1 MKIKHFEKTVIGKV
15 RKANEDY
22 IGSLTNDQ
30 TNGKGD
36 LFIVCDGMGGH
47 VGGAIASKKAVECI
61 KEHFQKELSS
71 IPTITLNDAIKYANE
86 QIYAL
91 SRSDSSLRGMGTT
104 CTVLLKKKDNIYIA
118 HVGDSRIYINT
129 DEKLYRLT
137 KDHSFVQSLVDAG
150 QLEDSDMESH
160 PRKNELTKAL
170 GISPEVEVEVAEN
183 PILSKAGDKF
193 LLCSDGLCG
202 LVNDPTISNTINTTF
217 GDDTVTDLISL
228 AENAGGN
235 DNISVC
241 VIHIAESPHQETIFK
256 DQTNKSNDLSAT
268 QVLDASSMRGDT
280 KFNIFFKTYKYIL
293 LFLSVLLTLGLG
305 FLIYNSFNTS
315 DKVITPVE
323 SQTSNSNDDQD
334 NTGNGNQDSESQT
347 STLNLEKVEVKKE
360 IKNKV
365 DKDKAVRKIEK
376 KIKNDQDQR
385 DFIKKKESDSLIQIK
400 QDSINKQKNEEILI
414 KKKKEISDITKKINN
429 LIITIRDIG
438 AKVNNEIYDK
448 NIKSYVENYEKALA
462 TNDFETIKMR
472 VADLEKYKP
481 DFFNKQKQFLRDKG
495 YINKKFEWMIG
506 SNCNIPTIKV
516 NDEIFYKY
524 VPRYFSA
531 ESIYIEQEK
540 IKKSYLDKNYK
551 RISKE
556 EFDTLNKKD
565 KKASLRVYD
574 SKLIED
580 YSLELKYIKN
590 CSGNKKGNEE
600 IYINP
605 ISSNK

>member
-1 MKIKHFEKTVIGKV
+1 MIIRHFKRTEKGPI

-202 LVNDPTISNTINTTF
+202 FVIDPNILNSLKKTSGYKTIN
-217 GDDTVTDLISL
+217 DLIEM
-228 AENAGGN
+228 AINAGSS

-241 VIHIAESPHQETIFK
+241 LIDILESPHQKTVFK
-256 DQTNKSNDLSAT
+256 DQTNKSNELSAT
-268 QVLDASSMRGDT
+268 QVLDASSFSGDS
-280 KFNIFFKTYKYIL
+280 KFNFFKTYKYIL
-293 LFLSVLLTLGLG
+293 LFLAVLLTLGLG
-305 FLIYNSFNTS
+305 FLIYSSFN
-315 DKVITPVE
+315 TPVE

-365 DKDKAVRKIEK
+365 DKDKAVRRKIEK
-376 KIKNDQDQR
+376 KIKNDQDQI
-385 DFIKKKESDSLIQIK
+385 DSIKKKEKSDSLIHIK
-400 QDSINKQKNEEILI
+400 QNSIKKQKNEAILI
-414 KKKKEISDITKKINN
+414 KKKKK
-429 LIITIRDIG
+429 
-438 AKVNNEIYDK
+438 
-448 NIKSYVENYEKALA
+448 
-462 TNDFETIKMR
+462 
-472 VADLEKYKP
+472 
-481 DFFNKQKQFLRDKG
+481 RDK
-495 YINKKFEWMIG
+495 
-506 SNCNIPTIKV
+506 
-516 NDEIFYKY
+516 
-524 VPRYFSA
+524 
-531 ESIYIEQEK
+531 
-540 IKKSYLDKNYK
+540 
-551 RISKE
+551 
-556 EFDTLNKKD
+556 
-565 KKASLRVYD
+565 
-574 SKLIED
+574 
-580 YSLELKYIKN
+580 
-590 CSGNKKGNEE
+590 
-600 IYINP
+600 
-605 ISSNK
+605 